1 MAPIALRNDNP
12 AAVHQMSRAV
22 DARQSTTSAVLL
34 TNPGVSVQ
42 SSKHPFTP
50 SQPASPIGPALI
62 DT

>member
-1 MAPIALRNDNP
+1 MAPIARRNYHP
-12 AAVHQMSRAV
+12 AVHQMSLAV
-22 DARQSTTSAVLL
+22 DARQSTTSAALL